1 MTDTQKVA
9 ALIELLG
16 EVIHSLDMKQFE
28 IEDATESHKCETEAY
43 EYSNRMIEILH
54 SDNQN

>member
-9 ALIELLG
+9 ALVELLG

-28 IEDATESHKCETEAY
+28 IEDPTEAHKCETEAWD
-43 EYSNRMIEILH
+43 YSNRMISILH
-54 SDNQN
+54 SEDS

>member
-9 ALIELLG
+9 ALVELLG

-28 IEDATESHKCETEAY
+28 IEDPTKSHKCETEAWD
-43 EYSNRMIEILH
+43 YSNRMISILH
-54 SDNQN
+54 SEDT